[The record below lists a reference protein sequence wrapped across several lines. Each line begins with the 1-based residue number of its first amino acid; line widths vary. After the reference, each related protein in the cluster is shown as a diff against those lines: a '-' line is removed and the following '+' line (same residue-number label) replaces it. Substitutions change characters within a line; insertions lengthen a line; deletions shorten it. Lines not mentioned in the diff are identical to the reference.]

1 MLALKYWVF
10 PKDLEQFLYCT
21 KTGLLAKRIK
31 ILGFFFDLLSKA
43 ELVFPVQ
50 KKLTYSTPFVTLP
63 GFGDNLVGS

>member
-21 KTGLLAKRIK
+21 KTGFLTKRIK
-31 ILGFFFDLLSKA
+31 ILGFFF